1 MICGQQ
7 TMYSQELKI
16 VHYFLLISPVIQE
29 EVTNPH
35 PTMRGS
41 GTKTHS

>member
-1 MICGQQ
+1 
-7 TMYSQELKI
+7 MYFLELKI
-16 VHYFLLISPVIQE
+16 VHYFLLINPVIQE

-41 GTKTHS
+41 GTKTPS